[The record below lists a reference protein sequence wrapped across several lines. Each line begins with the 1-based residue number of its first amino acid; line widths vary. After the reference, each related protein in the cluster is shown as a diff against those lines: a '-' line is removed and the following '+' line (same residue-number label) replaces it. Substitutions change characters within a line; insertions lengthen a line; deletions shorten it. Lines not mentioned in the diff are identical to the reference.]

1 MFTEEQLLQAAK
13 DFGLPVDTAPTREQ
27 EILDQL
33 KAVGEEVKAL
43 NRIVAEQAEQIK
55 HLKATNRLSQ
65 AIIEQRDR
73 AIRESILEYL
83 K

>member
-1 MFTEEQLLQAAK
+1 MYTDEQLLQVAK
-13 DFGLPVDTAPTREQ
+13 DLGLPIESAPSREQ

-43 NRIVAEQAEQIK
+43 NRIVAEQAEQIE

-65 AIIEQRDR
+65 AIIAQRER